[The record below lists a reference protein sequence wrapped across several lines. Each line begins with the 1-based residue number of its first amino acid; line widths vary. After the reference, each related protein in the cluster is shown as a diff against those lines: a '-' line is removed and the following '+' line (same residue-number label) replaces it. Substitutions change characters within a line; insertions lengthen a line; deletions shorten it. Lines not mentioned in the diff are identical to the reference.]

1 MYLLLL
7 IVDFLC
13 LIVFL
18 CVAAGALA
26 KMKSCVSFH
35 CIWLCF
41 KALSGGV
48 LLIAIGVGMTVFG
61 FYADTFAVHERFDEK
76 ANKTVF
82 EMNETIRMHIHNLT
96 YVGPVIMGL
105 GGMLIVA
112 ACVLTFDSQEDEHNK
127 TRRRLSDVEG
137 TEHLITEAT
146 KAERCN
152 GPLSPFLGL
161 TDSPAPTIPDK
172 GGGQEVT
179 TVAEVARVLPN
190 GPNRTR
196 PQLPLPVSAN
206 RNDAVS
212 PAEMQPLSSSL
223 SSSPPPRVAFRQKKR
238 NHFLSP
244 LFDEF
249 VPSPQDIQ
257 IPDPD
262 GCTPDAGCALEMD
275 VFNRTT
281 KCPQRLQLEPRYLA
295 SIESDG
301 LSDSDTEESEF
312 TLSGGSSSVRGGR
325 LKGRF
330 CSPCDIEEPLLGRCS
345 PSSSPEYPMEPLLKR
360 TADRTGLRR
369 FQLMRQAPNSRT
381 LFDGPPSEGGSR

>member
-1 MYLLLL
+1 
-7 IVDFLC
+7 
-13 LIVFL
+13 
-18 CVAAGALA
+18 
-26 KMKSCVSFH
+26 MKSCISFR

-61 FYADTFAVHERFDEK
+61 FYADTFAVHQSFD
-76 ANKTVF
+76 ADTNRTVLVT
-82 EMNETIRMHIHNLT
+82 NEAIRMHIHNLT
-96 YVGPVIMGL
+96 YVGPVFMGL

-112 ACVLTFDSQEDEHNK
+112 ACVLTFDGHDDDPVPHN
-127 TRRRLSDVEG
+127 RRLSDVEG
-137 TEHLITEAT
+137 TEHLLVTEPAAASAT
-146 KAERCN
+146 KVERCN
-152 GPLSPFLGL
+152 GPLSPFLGGPQQ
-161 TDSPAPTIPDK
+161 DIVDK
-172 GGGQEVT
+172 GGGGGQEVV
-179 TVAEVARVLPN
+179 TVAEVVRVIPN
-190 GPNRTR
+190 GPSSRTQPR
-196 PQLPLPVSAN
+196 QLPLLPVA
-206 RNDAVS
+206 AA
-212 PAEMQPLSSSL
+212 PAEQQQSSVGDG
-223 SSSPPPRVAFRQKKR
+223 SPPLTLPRVAVRQKR
-238 NHFLSP
+238 RHRPFLSP

-281 KCPQRLQLEPRYLA
+281 KCPPRLQLEPRYLA

-312 TLSGGSSSVRGGR
+312 TLSGGSSGARGGR

-360 TADRTGLRR
+360 DRTGLRR
-369 FQLMRQAPNSRT
+369 FQLMRQAPNART

>member
-1 MYLLLL
+1 
-7 IVDFLC
+7 
-13 LIVFL
+13 
-18 CVAAGALA
+18 
-26 KMKSCVSFH
+26 
-35 CIWLCF
+35 
-41 KALSGGV
+41 
-48 LLIAIGVGMTVFG
+48 
-61 FYADTFAVHERFDEK
+61 
-76 ANKTVF
+76 
-82 EMNETIRMHIHNLT
+82 
-96 YVGPVIMGL
+96 MGL

-112 ACVLTFDSQEDEHNK
+112 ACVLTFDGHEDDPKDPRN
-127 TRRRLSDVEG
+127 RRHSDVEG
-137 TEHLITEAT
+137 TEHLITEAA

-161 TDSPAPTIPDK
+161 VDSPAPGIPDK
-172 GGGQEVT
+172 GGGKEVT
-179 TVAEVARVLPN
+179 TVAEVVRVLPN
-190 GPNRTR
+190 GPSRSR

-206 RNDAVS
+206 RNDAIS

-223 SSSPPPRVAFRQKKR
+223 SSSPPPRVAIRQKRR

-281 KCPQRLQLEPRYLA
+281 KCPPRLQLEPRYLA

-312 TLSGGSSSVRGGR
+312 TVSGASSSIRGGR
-325 LKGRF
+325 SKGRF

-360 TADRTGLRR
+360 DRTGLRR
-369 FQLMRQAPNSRT
+369 FQLMRQAPNART
-381 LFDGPPSEGGSR
+381 LFDGPPLEGGSR

>member
-1 MYLLLL
+1 
-7 IVDFLC
+7 
-13 LIVFL
+13 
-18 CVAAGALA
+18 
-26 KMKSCVSFH
+26 MKSCISFR

-61 FYADTFAVHERFDEK
+61 FYADTIAVHERFDAS
-76 ANKTVF
+76 ANRTVHV
-82 EMNETIRMHIHNLT
+82 MNEALRMHIHNLT
-96 YVGPVIMGL
+96 YVGPVFMGL

-112 ACVLTFDSQEDEHNK
+112 ACVLTFDGQDDESKGPRN
-127 TRRRLSDVEG
+127 RRPSDVEG
-137 TEHLITEAT
+137 TEHLIAPEVSHV

-161 TDSPAPTIPDK
+161 ADSPAPPDIPDK
-172 GGGQEVT
+172 GGGAQEVV
-179 TVAEVARVLPN
+179 TVAEVVHRVLPN
-190 GPNRTR
+190 GPSRTKR
-196 PQLPLPVSAN
+196 PQLPLPV

-212 PAEMQPLSSSL
+212 PAEALSSSL
-223 SSSPPPRVAFRQKKR
+223 SSSPPPPRVAIRQKR
-238 NHFLSP
+238 RTNHHFLSP

-257 IPDPD
+257 IADPD

-281 KCPQRLQLEPRYLA
+281 TKCPPPRLQLEPRYLA

-325 LKGRF
+325 KGRF

-360 TADRTGLRR
+360 DRTGLRR
-369 FQLMRQAPNSRT
+369 FQLMRQAPNTRT

>member
-1 MYLLLL
+1 
-7 IVDFLC
+7 
-13 LIVFL
+13 
-18 CVAAGALA
+18 
-26 KMKSCVSFH
+26 MKSCLSFR

-61 FYADTFAVHERFDEK
+61 FYADTIAVHEEFDEN
-76 ANKTVF
+76 ANKTLLV
-82 EMNETIRMHIHNLT
+82 MNEALRMHIHNLT
-96 YVGPVIMGL
+96 YVGPVFMGL

-112 ACVLTFDSQEDEHNK
+112 ACVLTFDGQEDDAKGPRN
-127 TRRRLSDVEG
+127 RRPSDVEG
-137 TEHLITEAT
+137 TEQLIAAEPA

-161 TDSPAPTIPDK
+161 AASDDATGPEAPDNHR
-172 GGGQEVT
+172 EVV
-179 TVAEVARVLPN
+179 TVAEVALPN
-190 GPNRTR
+190 GGPGRAR
-196 PQLPLPVSAN
+196 PQLPLPVVTG
-206 RNDAVS
+206 RVS
-212 PAEMQPLSSSL
+212 PAEAVVPQR
-223 SSSPPPRVAFRQKKR
+223 SSPPPRVAVRQKRR

-281 KCPQRLQLEPRYLA
+281 KCPPRLQLEPRYLA

-312 TLSGGSSSVRGGR
+312 TLSGASSSIRGGR
-325 LKGRF
+325 SKGRF

-360 TADRTGLRR
+360 DRTGLRR
-369 FQLMRQAPNSRT
+369 FQLMRQAPNART
-381 LFDGPPSEGGSR
+381 LFDGPPLEGGSR